1 MNHMKVIGD
10 YMDNILYRG
19 IDQVLLTNETDNL
32 KIGCLYGFE
41 DYCNE
46 IIITSGE
53 SIDSLK
59 RGWVGDMVYKT
70 YRGVDSKT
78 GSNVNGVSYR
88 GFKDVLLARINV
100 VSSVDE
106 ALKWTYTFLK
116 D

>member
-1 MNHMKVIGD
+1 
-10 YMDNILYRG
+10 MDNIVYRG
-19 IDQVLLTNETDNL
+19 ISEVRLTNEKDNI
-32 KIGCLYGFE
+32 KIGCLYSFE
-41 DYCNE
+41 DYSNE
-46 IIITSGE
+46 IIVTSGE

-70 YRGVDSKT
+70 CMGIDVKT
-78 GSNVNGVSYR
+78 GKNINGVSYR

-100 VSSVDE
+100 TSEMDA